1 MIHLNFRLF
10 NTSDLLSLISAIEP
24 CNSEARQILKEKL
37 LQPWIAVHENCIVA
51 TETSTN
57 KIIGYLLIIEENLIN
72 RIIIEYGIA
81 QELQYDVILSGLLD
95 AAMIKLN
102 AKKNRTVHCCI
113 SRESDRNLL
122 SNIGFEFNRMYWKL
136 NREGTNCIDIT
147 DVEGIR
153 ISTCG
158 EDEIESLAD
167 IQNACFSSSWG
178 FCPNTPD
185 QIRYKLSVSN
195 TSLGNVLIMQDK
207 ENIIGYCWTYEY
219 GEAGNKR
226 GAISMIGIHPE
237 KRGAGLSK
245 LILGCGINKLIKSE
259 CSNVS
264 LEVDSSNIPAIKL
277 YTSLGFVK
285 QQDLIW
291 YEYVN

>member
-10 NTSDLLSLISAIEP
+10 NTSDLLNLISAIEP

-37 LQPWIAVHENCIVA
+37 LQPWVDVHENCIVA
-51 TETSTN
+51 TENETN
-57 KIIGYLLIIEENLIN
+57 KIIGYLLIIEENPID
-72 RIIIEYGIA
+72 RVIIEYGIA
-81 QELQYDVILSGLLD
+81 RELEYDAILSGLLD
-95 AAMIKLN
+95 VAIMKLN
-102 AKKNRTVHCCI
+102 TKKNRNVHCCI
-113 SRESDRNLL
+113 SRESDRNIL
-122 SNIGFEFNRMYWKL
+122 SSIGFEFNRTYWKL
-136 NREGTNCIDIT
+136 NREDTNYIDIT

-153 ISTCG
+153 ISSCR
-158 EDEIESLAD
+158 EDEIDNLAH

-185 QIRYKLSVSN
+185 QIRYKLSMSN
-195 TSLGNVLIMQDK
+195 TSLGNVLIMQDR

-219 GEAGNKR
+219 GEAVDKS

-237 KRGAGLSK
+237 KRGTGLSK
-245 LILGCGINKLIKSE
+245 LILGCGINKLIKSG
-259 CSNVS
+259 CSNVF
-264 LEVDSSNIPAIKL
+264 LEVDSGNTPAIKL